1 MIRTFTDSFL
11 SLVSLATRLPSPG
24 AGYVGCDA
32 ETEMEEGL
40 FRGAV
45 EPGAA
50 NDDDVE
56 AAGNPGAGA
65 GADLSAT
72 RPSPH
77 PSFLSPLLQCRD
89 LVELIKVEGIAETE
103 RKKLAKESR
112 NGEEAARLEQLQKE
126 ERSWAKQRIVLA
138 EEQKSMLEWELARIQ
153 M

>member
-56 AAGNPGAGA
+56 AAG
-65 GADLSAT
+65 
-72 RPSPH
+72 R
-77 PSFLSPLLQCRD
+77 
-89 LVELIKVEGIAETE
+89 
-103 RKKLAKESR
+103 
-112 NGEEAARLEQLQKE
+112 
-126 ERSWAKQRIVLA
+126 
-138 EEQKSMLEWELARIQ
+138 
-153 M
+153 